1 MKKVLAFAA
10 LSMLLAN
17 SAFAAELATN
27 TPTQPAVAVYGGVV
41 GAAAT
46 APTPLIKFSTGV
58 RGIVEFADNT
68 AYLIGTKHDTGSKM
82 FGTNNA
88 VTNIYWKQPATT
100 GALTADMFGIT
111 SAASSNFVGNGW
123 TSY

>member
-1 MKKVLAFAA
+1 MKKTIILAALMTLAANTAFAA
-10 LSMLLAN
+10 A
-17 SAFAAELATN
+17 LATN
-27 TPTQPAVAVYGGVV
+27 VVSTAAASVYGGVV

-58 RGIVEFADNT
+58 RGIVNFPSNAS
-68 AYLIGTKHDTGSKM
+68 YLIRTKHDSGNKI

-88 VTNIYWKQPATT
+88 LTNIYWHQST
-100 GALTADMFGIT
+100 GVALTNAMVSIT
-111 SAASSNFVGNGW
+111 TTDSSNFVGNGW